1 MDGKQAAAAIRKYEE
16 LLDPSRVL
24 NARRV
29 DNRIPIIAVSATL
42 LESQKVELGVDF
54 DGWMLKPI
62 DFKRLLHILVGI
74 SEPDR
79 RKEDAYERGRWE
91 RGGWLNGKSRL
102 AFDLKSDSLTDLF
115 IQYNPFCFRTIA

>member
-16 LLDPSRVL
+16 LLDPHRVL

-42 LESQKVELGVDF
+42 LESQRVQLGVDF

-62 DFKRLLHILVGI
+62 DFKRMLHILIGI
-74 SEPDR
+74 SESER
-79 RKEDAYERGRWE
+79 RKEDGYQRGKWE
-91 RGGWLNGKSRL
+91 RGGWLNGEFRI
-102 AFDLKSDSLTDLF
+102 AFILEF
-115 IQYNPFCFRTIA
+115 GA